1 MERNMKLSRSSTPA
15 VRVGAAHGGI
25 RLFMLTETVSMKT
38 DTHVCNICNQQVSD
52 DTNDSKNDA
61 RISSIRNL
69 LALLSSARFYTL
81 YEVVKH
87 ISK

>member
-1 MERNMKLSRSSTPA
+1 MGVTNK
-15 VRVGAAHGGI
+15 
-25 RLFMLTETVSMKT
+25 
-38 DTHVCNICNQQVSD
+38 VSD